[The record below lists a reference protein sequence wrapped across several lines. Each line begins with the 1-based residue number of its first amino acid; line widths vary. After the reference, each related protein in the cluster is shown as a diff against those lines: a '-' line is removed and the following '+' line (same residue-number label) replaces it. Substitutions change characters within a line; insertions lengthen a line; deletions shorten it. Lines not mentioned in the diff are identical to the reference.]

1 MSDESIFKEIAEGLD
16 QGNAE
21 VVRELTQK
29 AVESKMPVEQILNE
43 GLVTGMDRV
52 GEKFKKNEIFIPEVL
67 IAARAMKAG
76 MEILKPL
83 LSDAEVQS
91 RGKVIIGTVKGDL
104 HDIGKN
110 IVSMLLEGAG
120 FEVIN
125 MGTDVSIEKILDS
138 IQTHKPDVIG
148 LSALLTTTM
157 VYMKEVIQGLKEQ
170 GVRDGLKVI
179 IGGAPITQDYSNE
192 IQADGYAPDAA
203 SAVDLVKKLLNISA

>member
-1 MSDESIFKEIAEGLD
+1 MGNESVFREIADGLE

-21 VVRELTQK
+21 GVRELTLK
-29 AVESKMPVEQILNE
+29 AVESGIPVEQILNG
-43 GLVTGMDRV
+43 GLVAGMDRV

-83 LSDAEVQS
+83 LSEAKVQS

-110 IVSMLLEGAG
+110 IGSMLLEGAG
-120 FEVIN
+120 FDVIN
-125 MGTDVSIEKILDS
+125 MGTDVSMEKILS
-138 IQTHKPDVIG
+138 FIQTHKPQVLG

-157 VYMKEVIQGLKEQ
+157 VYMKDVIQGLKTE

-179 IGGAPITQDYSNE
+179 IGGAPITQSYSDE
-192 IQADGYAPDAA
+192 IEADGYAPDAA
-203 SAVDLVKKLLNISA
+203 SAVDLVKELLNLQT